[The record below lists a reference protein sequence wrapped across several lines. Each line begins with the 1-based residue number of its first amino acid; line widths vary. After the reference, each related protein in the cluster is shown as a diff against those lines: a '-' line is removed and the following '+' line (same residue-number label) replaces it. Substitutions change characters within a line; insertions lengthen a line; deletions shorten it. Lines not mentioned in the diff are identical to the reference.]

1 MSKHAKKIFLASKP
15 PPTIESRF
23 ANREDFQLGSLSHFI
38 NCRAVDYQDLPAF
51 PAQPPDPT
59 VRTVEVSTARL
70 GGRFS
75 WDQLRILS
83 LNYNVKFARA
93 VSFIEQVGYKGMS

>member
-38 NCRAVDYQDLPAF
+38 NCRAMDYQDLPAF

-59 VRTVEVSTARL
+59 VRTVEVSRL
-70 GGRFS
+70 WWGAISVLVGRR
-75 WDQLRILS
+75 LLLGKR
-83 LNYNVKFARA
+83 ARA
-93 VSFIEQVGYKGMS
+93 CHEI